1 MSTKKI
7 SRIDWII
14 LVFVILLNLIGLF
27 TLFSITTSNIRG
39 DYFIKE
45 FNNQIFYTIIGYILL
60 IISIYIPFL
69 YLKTSLILITI
80 FFVNVLLLIY
90 TIFWGIEING
100 VRRWIILS
108 IENSNFLT
116 IQPSEFAK
124 LVLILINSYFLSKV
138 NESNANKL
146 IKIFDFYK
154 IKINKYY
161 LLSIIFSITIIIL
174 VFLQKSLSVTLVII
188 GIYLFMLI
196 SSIQKKIKFSL
207 IILIS
212 LLIVISTQNII
223 TLDFFTKAILWS
235 IIIIIFLISLNKIG
249 SKLIKPKHFVLILL
263 TNSIIGFFGINFIW
277 NNLLHEYQ
285 KSRVINFLN
294 FNEQDLLSEGYQQYQ
309 SIISIGAGSF
319 WGQGFMQISNDRVL
333 LLPEPTTDFIFAIF
347 AYKFGFIGIIFI
359 LLIYSIIILKI
370 LYISD
375 KISDKQA
382 KFILIGVAGM
392 LIIQI
397 FANIGM
403 NLGLLPVGG
412 TTLPFIS
419 AGGSSLISMFIS
431 IGLVQN
437 CIVNNWLNEKF
448 IKRNDKILIDGWNL

>member
-1 MSTKKI
+1 MNIKKI
-7 SRIDWII
+7 SRIDLVI

-45 FNNQIFYTIIGYILL
+45 FNNQIIYTIIGYILL

-69 YLKTSLILITI
+69 YLKTSLILIII
-80 FFVNVLLLIY
+80 FLINVLLLIY
-90 TIFWGIEING
+90 TTFWGIEING
-100 VRRWIILS
+100 VRRWIILG

-124 LVLILINSYFLSKV
+124 LVLILINSYLLSKV
-138 NESNANKL
+138 NESNATKL
-146 IKIFDFYK
+146 IKIFDFLK
-154 IKINKYY
+154 IRINKYY
-161 LLSIIFSITIIIL
+161 LLSIIFSIIIITL
-174 VFLQKSLSVTLVII
+174 IFLQKSLSVTLVVI
-188 GIYLFMLI
+188 GIYSFMLI
-196 SSIQKKIKFSL
+196 SSIQNKIKFTL
-207 IILIS
+207 IILIAF
-212 LLIVISTQNII
+212 LIIISTQNVIN
-223 TLDFFTKAILWS
+223 LDFFTRAIFWF

-249 SKLIKPKHFVLILL
+249 SKLIKPKLFVLIFF
-263 TNSIIGFFGINFIW
+263 TNFVIGFFGINFIW

-285 KSRVINFLN
+285 KSRITNFLN
-294 FNEQDLLSEGYQQYQ
+294 ADEQNLLSEGYQQYQ

-319 WGQGFMQISNDRVL
+319 LGQGFMQIGNDRVL

-382 KFILIGVAGM
+382 KFILIGVASM

-448 IKRNDKILIDGWNL
+448 IKRNEKILIDGWNI